1 MNPVLEKRSQPLPPQ
16 HSLRNCWVLVGI
28 QVALEKIRKKNRE
41 DFLNGTKEEDFQ
53 FLAEKCI
60 RLAKVSPRLATGRWD
75 HQHVL
80 TLVNLRTRCPMSFPL
95 NGSMPGWILPKP
107 IQKLSST
114 FCGAFA
120 GHTEAPNPWASASLF
135 GTRLGDFSL
144 RDFSSSWAELVD
156 FRTAKAIS
164 PCIFL
169 PSVPME
175 GRFGRW
181 IWRGMNGVSVVCWAR
196 NQMKTT
202 CNCFILQPRHSMNR
216 QLLTTSLEVGF
227 RASVHFQDARQVR
240 EGYYVQA
247 WNILQKFFRFKS
259 SYRTSRVFHLNKG
272 ALN

>member
-1 MNPVLEKRSQPLPPQ
+1 MAPRKRTS
-16 HSLRNCWVLVGI
+16 NFW
-28 QVALEKIRKKNRE
+28 RKN
-41 DFLNGTKEEDFQ
+41 
-53 FLAEKCI
+53 
-60 RLAKVSPRLATGRWD
+60 AKVSPRLATG
-75 HQHVL
+75 L
-80 TLVNLRTRCPMSFPL
+80 TNTSWPWWIWGQDALWASLWMGQCLGEFFRNLSKSWVRLFV
-95 NGSMPGWILPKP
+95 
-107 IQKLSST
+107 
-114 FCGAFA
+114 GAFA

-259 SYRTSRVFHLNKG
+259 SYRTSRVFHLN
-272 ALN
+272 